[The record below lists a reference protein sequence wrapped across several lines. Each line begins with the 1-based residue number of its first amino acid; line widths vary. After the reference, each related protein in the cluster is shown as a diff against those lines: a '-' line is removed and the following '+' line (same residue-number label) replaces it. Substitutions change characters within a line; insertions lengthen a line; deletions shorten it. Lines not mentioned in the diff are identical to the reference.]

1 MLDKKTM
8 VAYGGLKDYKSPAK
22 FQNMAD
28 EIID

>member
-1 MLDKKTM
+1 M

-28 EIID
+28 EIIDW